1 MVVEIMLRL
10 FHYRKKSQ
18 DFGKHEVAELRFE
31 MQTNGTMSK
40 LERKEKKIRAFSS
53 TNDLFVSPED
63 SIQVALIS
71 KK

>member
-10 FHYRKKSQ
+10 FHYRKKNQ

-40 LERKEKKIRAFSS
+40 LERGVKNQGIFEHQLLIHFSRR
-53 TNDLFVSPED
+53 LKF
-63 SIQVALIS
+63 
-71 KK
+71 K